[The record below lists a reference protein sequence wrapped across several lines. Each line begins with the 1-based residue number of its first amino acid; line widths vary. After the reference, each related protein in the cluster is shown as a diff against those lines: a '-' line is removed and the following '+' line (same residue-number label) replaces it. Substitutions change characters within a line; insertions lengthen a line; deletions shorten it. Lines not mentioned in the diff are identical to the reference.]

1 MNYYQFHVGD
11 YATHSRYLTLMQD
24 LAYRRLLDLYY
35 TTEQPIPLDVSKA
48 ARLIGMQDHIKDV
61 SEILSDYFL
70 KSDAGYINKR
80 CDEEIERY
88 KAKAGRAKKANET
101 RWKSENDLI
110 SETQSDQ
117 ILDLKSERNQL
128 PTNNQQ
134 PITNNQHKSKK
145 HMSAD
150 ADDLDKKTSSGFSEF
165 WSAYPRDEG
174 KAKALKAWKA
184 KRIGT
189 NPDLVERIIADVKK
203 RKAMHRP
210 WLDGFVPHAT
220 TYINGERWEDQITTA
235 TQQRAPPAFASKS
248 ASAIMQLQELK
259 NAIRE
264 RNNGGF
270 GGGINRENG
279 GGSLVCVDLDRT
291 NSEDVLPGIGLSA
304 AS

>member
-70 KSDAGYINKR
+70 KSEAGYINKR

-134 PITNNQHKSKK
+134 PITNNQLKSKK
-145 HMSAD
+145 HIRASRFDAQAHLVSENVPQDLASDWLKLRKEKRLTPTKTAIDGLKREAD
-150 ADDLDKKTSSGFSEF
+150 NC
-165 WSAYPRDEG
+165 G
-174 KAKALKAWKA
+174 KSL
-184 KRIGT
+184 
-189 NPDLVERIIADVKK
+189 ADVI
-203 RKAMHRP
+203 R
-210 WLDGFVPHAT
+210 
-220 TYINGERWEDQITTA
+220 ICCERGW
-235 TQQRAPPAFASKS
+235 
-248 ASAIMQLQELK
+248 
-259 NAIRE
+259 
-264 RNNGGF
+264 GGF
-270 GGGINRENG
+270 KHEWLERDAQPAQIRLL
-279 GGSLVCVDLDRT
+279 SLS
-291 NSEDVLPGIGLSA
+291 NFF
-304 AS
+304 

>member
-35 TTEQPIPLDVSKA
+35 TTEQPIPLDVVKA
-48 ARLIGMQDHIKDV
+48 SRLIGMQDHMQSV

-110 SETQSDQ
+110 SETQSD
-117 ILDLKSERNQL
+117 LKSDQLSERNQL
-128 PTNNQQ
+128 PTNNHK
-134 PITNNQHKSKK
+134 PITNNQYKSKK

-150 ADDLDKKTSSGFSEF
+150 ADDQDKKTSSGFAEF

-189 NPDLVERIIADVKK
+189 NLDLVERIIVDVKK

-235 TQQRAPPAFASKS
+235 TQQRAPPAFASKA
-248 ASAIMQLQELK
+248 ASAIMQLEDLK
-259 NAIRE
+259 NANRTMVYSDS
-264 RNNGGF
+264 
-270 GGGINRENG
+270 GGGDAAN
-279 GGSLVCVDLDRT
+279 
-291 NSEDVLPGIGLSA
+291 VLPRLAITA
-304 AS
+304 TA

>member
-35 TTEQPIPLDVSKA
+35 TTEQPIPLDVAKA
-48 ARLIGMQDHIKDV
+48 SRLIGMQDHMQSV

-70 KSDAGYINKR
+70 KSEAGYINKR

-88 KAKAGRAKKANET
+88 KAKAGRAKKANEA
-101 RWKSENDLI
+101 RWKSEDDLI
-110 SETQSDQ
+110 SETQSD
-117 ILDLKSERNQL
+117 LKSDQLSERNQL

-134 PITNNQHKSKK
+134 PITNNQLKSKK
-145 HMSAD
+145 HIRASRFD
-150 ADDLDKKTSSGFSEF
+150 ALAHLVSENVPEDLASDWLTLRKEKRLTPTKTAIDGIKRE
-165 WSAYPRDEG
+165 AGNCG
-174 KAKALKAWKA
+174 KSL
-184 KRIGT
+184 
-189 NPDLVERIIADVKK
+189 ADVVRICCERGWGGFKHEWLE
-203 RKAMHRP
+203 RDVTQLQNSQARAGPSAFQSKA
-210 WLDGFVPHAT
+210 
-220 TYINGERWEDQITTA
+220 
-235 TQQRAPPAFASKS
+235 
-248 ASAIMQLQELK
+248 ASAIMQLQGLK

-279 GGSLVCVDLDRT
+279 SGSMVCIDLDRS
-291 NSEDVLPGIGLSA
+291 NSEDVLPGLGLSA